1 MIPAIVSSTLSDRK
15 KRARYAQ
22 AFLRKGMVHTNMQLL
37 YNCNFRCRI
46 CDYWK
51 HDHKDEPILSVEQ
64 VEVISAKLNQVA
76 PQIVSIGGG
85 EPLLHPDILGVVRA
99 LARYHFPVMICNGWY
114 VTPEKARNLWQAGMH
129 EISISLD
136 YADAE
141 RHDEQ
146 RGRKGAFDRAVRGL
160 KTLYETRTQ
169 RHQRVHMIS
178 VVMDD
183 NIDDVDRLA
192 KLADSIGVTYL
203 ITLYSDKRGEKA
215 FQDIPANIAEKL
227 HQTRRDNKAF
237 VALRGYVDG
246 MGKAVAEHGVGPC
259 YAGKNLCNIDNE
271 GNLGLCI
278 DRIEDS
284 VGNILTEDIHVLM
297 AKLLEKQQGNSCKSC
312 WTSCRGC
319 IETLMYG
326 DNTLGNYW
334 DILQMTKPLGL
345 SA

>member
-1 MIPAIVSSTLSDRK
+1 MIANIISENT
-15 KRARYAQ
+15 KRARYAN
-22 AFLRKGMVHTNMQLL
+22 AFLRKRMVHTNLQLL

-51 HDHKDEPILSVEQ
+51 HDHKDEPQLTVPQI
-64 VEVISAKLNQVA
+64 EVISEKLNQIA

-114 VTPEKARNLWQAGMH
+114 VTPEKARNLWKAGMH

-136 YADAE
+136 YASAE
-141 RHDEQ
+141 RHDDQ

-160 KTLYETRTQ
+160 ETLFKTRTQ

-183 NIDDVDRLA
+183 NIDEIE
-192 KLADSIGVTYL
+192 KLAALAEQIGVTYL

-227 HQTRRDNKAF
+227 HQTRRDNKTF

-246 MGKAVAEHGVGPC
+246 MGTAVREQGVGPC

-271 GNLGLCI
+271 GNMGLCI
-278 DRIEDS
+278 DRIENS
-284 VGNILTEDIHVLM
+284 VGNILTEDIHDLI
-297 AKLLEKQQGNSCKSC
+297 AKLQKKHEENECKSC

-326 DNTLGNYW
+326 NDTVGNYW
-334 DILQMTKPLGL
+334 DIMQMTKPLGL
-345 SA
+345 SAIR